1 MFISGGNFE
10 YYTENHDGWKD
21 TPNKNNNR
29 NRQGKGNVV
38 ETPGLPY
45 IAKSVFSQQLDI
57 IIKRHLANM
66 MDARDSSSIESD
78 TRAKLD
84 SYIRNV
90 KIFVNTWAQSF
101 LVPAMFNQEQLK
113 DLWLR
118 ITEKDDYVISFL
130 LRILNELKMLYTAE
144 GFIELVDNVA
154 SSFTVYINTP
164 NYNETIMNSETA
176 SKFITKDELKAIL
189 LRDQWLISFLG
200 ITLMD
205 FIHD

>member
-1 MFISGGNFE
+1 MVYIDSGFMPAMPVIDVN
-10 YYTENHDGWKD
+10 KKKAQVKPD
-21 TPNKNNNR
+21 T
-29 NRQGKGNVV
+29 V
-38 ETPGLPY
+38 EVLGFQY
-45 IAKSVFSQQLDI
+45 VAKSVFSQQLDI

-113 DLWLR
+113 DLWLK
-118 ITEKDDYVISFL
+118 IIEKDDYIISFL
-130 LRILNELKMLYTAE
+130 LRVLNELKMLYTAE
-144 GFIELVDNVA
+144 QFIELVDNIA
-154 SSFTVYINTP
+154 SAFTVYNNTP